1 MATLIVALDL
11 PEKDAALALAEKLRR
26 VDGWTL
32 WCKVGLELFT
42 VCGPALLESLN
53 KLGYK
58 IFLDLKFYDIPHT
71 VAGAVRAAAVY
82 ADMLT
87 LHCQGGER
95 MCRAARRML
104 ETLAHEESL
113 RIKTAEMLESSGRPD
128 ASPLLFGVTALTS
141 FAAGEMPGVALTPSA
156 FAVYLAAKARAW
168 GLDGVVCAGTEVK
181 RIKAASPG
189 LACLCPGIRPQGF
202 AADDQRRVMTPREA
216 VQAGA
221 DFLVIGRPILS
232 ASDPVGALSGILQ
245 EICS

>member
-11 PEKDAALALAEKLRR
+11 SEKDAALALAEKLLG
-26 VDGWTL
+26 VGGWTP
-32 WCKVGLELFT
+32 WCKVGSELFT
-42 VCGPALLESLN
+42 ACGPPLLEFLN
-53 KLGYK
+53 KLGYR
-58 IFLDLKFYDIPHT
+58 IFLDLKFYDIPRT

-95 MCRAARRML
+95 MCRAARELL
-104 ETLAHEESL
+104 ET
-113 RIKTAEMLESSGRPD
+113 SGRPD
-128 ASPLLFGVTALTS
+128 ALPLLFGVTALTS

-156 FAVYLAAKARAW
+156 FAVSLAAKARAW
-168 GLDGVVCAGTEVK
+168 GLDGVVCAGAEVK
-181 RIKAASPG
+181 RIKAANPG
-189 LACLCPGIRPQGF
+189 LACLCPGIRPRGF

-232 ASDPVGALSGILQ
+232 ASDPAAALSGIVQ